1 MGCKLVKASE
11 YKDYEF
17 FKRHGKLYENAEE
30 HRYNEIRKNIN
41 HANKRM
47 EQIEKYLKY

>member
-1 MGCKLVKASE
+1 MGCRLGRVKTLE
-11 YKDYEF
+11 
-17 FKRHGKLYENAEE
+17 EN
-30 HRYNEIRKNIN
+30 IK